1 MNIPVFDGDR
11 IVAVAGVGN
20 KEEDYNESDVRQLTL
35 LMDGMW
41 RIIQRRRAAE
51 ALRERNETLRAIIQG
66 SPVAIITLDQAA
78 NVTSWSAVAERILGW
93 SAAEVI
99 GGPSPIIPPEKQE
112 EARHLRER
120 MLQGESI
127 TDLEVRRQKKDG
139 SPIDLSLSTAPM
151 RDKEGNLSGYVYL
164 LIDITQHKKM
174 EEELFRARKIE
185 SIGLLAGGIAHDFNN
200 LLSVILGNISMARTR
215 LASDDMLR
223 IFEKLAEA
231 EKACLRSRELTY
243 QLLTFSR
250 GGAPVKKTASIAE
263 LLKES
268 AGFALRGSDVRCEF
282 SLPDDLWPAEMD
294 EGQIGQVISNLV
306 INADQA
312 MPKGG
317 VVQVRAENVVVGAR
331 LSLPLPQGRYVKV
344 TVEDHGIGIP
354 KEHLQGIFD
363 PYFTTKQK
371 GSGLGLAT
379 AYSIIRRHD
388 GYIALVSEL
397 GTGTKAMFYLPASQ
411 KKAPPKKDS
420 MEAPIAGR
428 GRILVMD
435 DEEMIRD
442 LVEAM
447 LTQLGYEVTPA
458 KDGAEAIESYAKAR
472 QSGAPF
478 DAAIIDLTVPGGM
491 GGKEAIRKLLELDPH
506 VKAIVSSGY
515 SEDPIMSDFQQYGFS
530 GVIAKPYRIEDMSAI
545 LHKVLR
551 GEKV

>member
-1 MNIPVFDGDR
+1 
-11 IVAVAGVGN
+11 
-20 KEEDYNESDVRQLTL
+20 
-35 LMDGMW
+35 
-41 RIIQRRRAAE
+41 
-51 ALRERNETLRAIIQG
+51 
-66 SPVAIITLDQAA
+66 
-78 NVTSWSAVAERILGW
+78 
-93 SAAEVI
+93 
-99 GGPSPIIPPEKQE
+99 
-112 EARHLRER
+112 
-120 MLQGESI
+120 
-127 TDLEVRRQKKDG
+127 
-139 SPIDLSLSTAPM
+139 
-151 RDKEGNLSGYVYL
+151 
-164 LIDITQHKKM
+164 
-174 EEELFRARKIE
+174 
-185 SIGLLAGGIAHDFNN
+185 
-200 LLSVILGNISMARTR
+200 
-215 LASDDMLR
+215 
-223 IFEKLAEA
+223 
-231 EKACLRSRELTY
+231 
-243 QLLTFSR
+243 
-250 GGAPVKKTASIAE
+250 
-263 LLKES
+263 
-268 AGFALRGSDVRCEF
+268 
-282 SLPDDLWPAEMD
+282 
-294 EGQIGQVISNLV
+294 
-306 INADQA
+306 
-312 MPKGG
+312 
-317 VVQVRAENVVVGAR
+317 VGAR